1 MNIYVSDVG
10 LLISSY
16 RLPKAPGSALCV
28 PTSKVNILTGRMTVK
43 AVSLVAVKINHTNGS
58 WGRRAGAGNRA
69 DGRQV
74 GETAH

>member
-1 MNIYVSDVG
+1 MNIYISDVG

-16 RLPKAPGSALCV
+16 RLPKAPRSDLCV
-28 PTSKVNILTGRMTVK
+28 PTSKVNILTDRMTVK

>member
-10 LLISSY
+10 LLISTY
-16 RLPKAPGSALCV
+16 RLPTAPSSALCV
-28 PTSKVNILTGRMTVK
+28 PTSKVNILTDRMTVK
-43 AVSLVAVKINHTNGS
+43 AVSLVAVKINHTNGC

-74 GETAH
+74 EETAH